1 LSLPGTPPRSAGV
14 TRAHRVPEA
23 MQPSY
28 PPHAQHLTGTSAV
41 QERPAVWD
49 TVLWWPQGQAVLEQ
63 PCLKYRVP
71 RATAHARRG
80 RQGGSWGTGRVR
92 ACEHGI
98 PRTPRV
104 VMVSKYGGIQRP
116 LEETLSTAELGSIV
130 NDTAWPTGADW
141 VAEGGVR
148 RAAGGGGQSRGERW
162 GRWAAKTGCRASTK
176 GGR

>member
-1 LSLPGTPPRSAGV
+1 
-14 TRAHRVPEA
+14 
-23 MQPSY
+23 
-28 PPHAQHLTGTSAV
+28 
-41 QERPAVWD
+41 
-49 TVLWWPQGQAVLEQ
+49 
-63 PCLKYRVP
+63 
-71 RATAHARRG
+71 
-80 RQGGSWGTGRVR
+80 
-92 ACEHGI
+92 
-98 PRTPRV
+98 
-104 VMVSKYGGIQRP
+104 MVSKYGGIQRP